1 MPEGS
6 RRILMPSAVATFLPF
21 VLLWLPPDH
30 WRPVPL
36 GGAAVLMLVIGAVAL
51 KSSWEGPRWRVAA
64 LAYGYLVVIALL
76 RVAGG
81 ASGVSAMMLLPVCWV
96 ALFGT
101 RRELWC
107 LLFGVA
113 LLCLLPLVVVGG
125 RHYPSS
131 AWRIGILFVT
141 LSGVVGTTV
150 QSLVIRSRAHELE
163 RDRLLARLDGLAH
176 TDELTSLPNR
186 RAWQSE
192 LDRSLA
198 RARRTGE
205 QLSVAVID
213 IDSFKAVNDEHGHLA
228 GDALLVDAARGWNE
242 VLRPEDMLARVGGDE
257 FALLM
262 LGCPQ
267 AEADL
272 VVERLRS
279 GMPSPY
285 SCSIGL
291 ATWDGSE
298 LADGLMY
305 RADSALYEIKRMR
318 RGLPPTSSSDAGD
331 RDQYAHLMALTLS
344 YST

>member
-6 RRILMPSAVATFLPF
+6 RRILMPSVVAAFLPF

-30 WRPVPL
+30 WNPEPL
-36 GGAAVLMLVIGAVAL
+36 IGAGALMLLIGVVAL
-51 KSSWEGPRWRVAA
+51 NSSWEGPRWRVAA
-64 LAYGYLVVIALL
+64 LAYGYLIVIALL
-76 RVAGG
+76 RAAGG

-96 ALFGT
+96 ALYGT
-101 RRELWC
+101 RRELWY

-113 LLCLLPLVVVGG
+113 MLCLLPLIVVGG
-125 RHYPSS
+125 HHYPSS

-141 LSGVVGTTV
+141 LSGIVGTTV

-163 RDRLLARLDGLAH
+163 RDQLLARLDGLAH

-198 RARRTGE
+198 RARRSGE

-213 IDSFKAVNDEHGHLA
+213 IDSFKAVNDEHGHPA
-228 GDALLVDAARGWNE
+228 GDALLVEAARGWSE

-267 AEADL
+267 AEADM
-272 VVERLRS
+272 VVERLHG
-279 GMPSPY
+279 GMPGPY

-291 ATWDGSE
+291 ATWDGTE

-318 RGLPPTSSSDAGD
+318 RGLPPTSSNDIGDAG
-331 RDQYAHLMALTLS
+331 QHAHLMALTLN
-344 YST
+344 